1 MAMNIKF
8 LIIITIIF
16 FLKSCGFR
24 PIYYNSNLENKNI
37 SYHEKLTLIKIKKYR
52 SNIDYELYDDLV
64 KILNPY
70 NIKSDKKYILDIKLT
85 NRISSTYT
93 TSTGSSGR
101 NKVIL
106 NAKYKLLDI
115 ASGELVG
122 FGNSSQ
128 SGDYDVGDKRF
139 ANYITEEDT
148 KSHLVKLIAKDIR
161 NMIINDLYQ

>member
-1 MAMNIKF
+1 M
-8 LIIITIIF
+8 
-16 FLKSCGFR
+16 
-24 PIYYNSNLENKNI
+24 
-37 SYHEKLTLIKIKKYR
+37 
-52 SNIDYELYDDLV
+52 
-64 KILNPY
+64 
-70 NIKSDKKYILDIKLT
+70 
-85 NRISSTYT
+85 
-93 TSTGSSGR
+93 
-101 NKVIL
+101 
-106 NAKYKLLDI
+106 LDI